1 MGGRKSL
8 QKRWETYGNH
18 RVVSI
23 VDSYLLDLLRHQIS
37 YDTQEMKNKNILKI
51 KDIELQHGFLR
62 WNLFIGQFVNLVEGE
77 DMG

>member
-1 MGGRKSL
+1 MCPMD
-8 QKRWETYGNH
+8 TNYGNH

-37 YDTQEMKNKNILKI
+37 YDTQEMKKKHSKI

-77 DMG
+77 GMG